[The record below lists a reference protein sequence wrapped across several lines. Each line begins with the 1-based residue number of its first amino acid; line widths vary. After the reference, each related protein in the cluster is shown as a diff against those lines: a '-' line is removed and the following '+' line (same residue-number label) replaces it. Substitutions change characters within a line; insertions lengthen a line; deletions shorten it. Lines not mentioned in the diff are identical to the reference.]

1 MEPIDDQVKFAE
13 NPSHS
18 FDLTPIRLCD
28 GHGHP
33 PARMRYIYGT
43 KLYRAANE
51 KAKKIFGFTPR
62 RLAQRVESTE
72 T

>member
-1 MEPIDDQVKFAE
+1 
-13 NPSHS
+13 
-18 FDLTPIRLCD
+18 
-28 GHGHP
+28 
-33 PARMRYIYGT
+33 MRYVYGT